1 MINFYLGFLTKYKIF
16 FRSIIIFSFFI
27 NILVLVPAWFMLQVY
42 DRVLTSY
49 DDNTLFGLGLIFTFL
64 IFVYFILE
72 KYRRLSL
79 TEAGKII
86 FEEYDTKINN
96 ILINDRGVNSRII
109 TEVQNHVEVIKNFI
123 SNQNIVA
130 LIDAPWIIIF
140 VLAMFLLHPILGI
153 ISVISIFLIIFLSLN
168 GMNIIKKFKL
178 NLNRINQKK
187 LFNLQSI
194 DQDLQ
199 TYHVMGSKENVLNLI
214 NKNKI
219 YQMQFEDQ
227 ISQTAT
233 TISLRSKFFRI
244 FLQSF
249 ILAVAAYLAIK
260 GEATLGIIIAS
271 TIILSRCL
279 SPLDLLINNLDQFK
293 KFEQS
298 YTILNQIIKQFNAKH
313 INKIKINYLD
323 GKIILKNVFFSYPN
337 QDEFIQNFNLMIE
350 PGECLGIVGKSG
362 SGKTTLLKLLSGVLE
377 PTRGQIY
384 YDNNSLSEIDWGQ
397 SDNIIGYLSQQPSLM
412 EGSIADN
419 ISGFSS
425 KNLDRI
431 KEISKLINIDE
442 EINIFKDKYDQ
453 LVGSGG
459 LGLSFGQIKQIA
471 IARTIY
477 KDPKIVLLDE
487 PSLGLDN
494 NSIKNLINLIQHL
507 KNEKKTIIFTS
518 HAPSL
523 LLLAN
528 RVMVLEKGK
537 VISFDKTEKII
548 KKIN

>member
-1 MINFYLGFLTKYKIF
+1 MINFYWIFIKKYQKF
-16 FRSIIIFSFFI
+16 FKSIIIFSFFI
-27 NILVLVPAWFMLQVY
+27 NILVLVPAWFMLQVF

-64 IFVYFILE
+64 MFIYFILE

-86 FEEYDTKINN
+86 FEEYDNKINE
-96 ILINDRGVNSRII
+96 ILINDRSVNSRII
-109 TEVQNHVEVIKNFI
+109 IEVQNHVEVIKNFI
-123 SNQNIVA
+123 SNQYIIA
-130 LIDAPWIIIF
+130 LIDAPWVIIF
-140 VLAMFLLHPILGI
+140 VLAMFILHPILGI
-153 ISVISIFLIIFLSLN
+153 ISIISIFLIIFLSLN
-168 GMNIIKKFKL
+168 GINIIKKFKL

-187 LFNLQSI
+187 IFNLQSV

-199 TYHVMGSKENVLNLI
+199 TYHVMGSKENVLSLI

-244 FLQSF
+244 FIQSF

-279 SPLDLLINNLDQFK
+279 SPLDLLINNLDQLK

-313 INKIKINYLD
+313 TKKIKINYLD
-323 GKIILKNVFFSYPN
+323 GKIIFKNVFFSYPK
-337 QDEFIQNFNLMIE
+337 QEEFIQNFNLIIQ

-362 SGKTTLLKLLSGVLE
+362 SGKTTLLKLLGGVLE
-377 PTRGQIY
+377 PTRGHIY
-384 YDNNSLSEIDWGQ
+384 YDNNSLNEIDWSQ
-397 SDNIIGYLSQQPSLM
+397 SDNIIGYLSQQPNLM

-442 EINIFKDKYDQ
+442 EINLLKDKYDQ

-494 NSIKNLINLIQHL
+494 NSLKNLINLIQHL

-518 HAPSL
+518 HASNL

-528 RVMVLEKGK
+528 KVMVLEKGK

>member
-1 MINFYLGFLTKYKIF
+1 MINFYWIFIKKYQKF
-16 FRSIIIFSFFI
+16 FKSIIIFSFFI
-27 NILVLVPAWFMLQVY
+27 NILVLVPAWFMLQVF

-64 IFVYFILE
+64 MLIYFILE

-86 FEEYDTKINN
+86 FEEYDNKINE
-96 ILINDRGVNSRII
+96 ILINDRSVNSRII
-109 TEVQNHVEVIKNFI
+109 IEVQNHVEVIKNFI
-123 SNQNIVA
+123 SNQYIIA
-130 LIDAPWIIIF
+130 LIDAPWVIIF
-140 VLAMFLLHPILGI
+140 VLAMFILHPILGI
-153 ISVISIFLIIFLSLN
+153 ISIISIFLIIFLSLN

-187 LFNLQSI
+187 LFNLQSV

-199 TYHVMGSKENVLNLI
+199 TYHVMGSKENVLSLI

-244 FLQSF
+244 FIQSF

-279 SPLDLLINNLDQFK
+279 SPLDLLINNLDQLK

-313 INKIKINYLD
+313 TKKIKINYLD
-323 GKIILKNVFFSYPN
+323 GKIIFKNVFFSYPK
-337 QDEFIQNFNLMIE
+337 QEEFIQNFNLIIQ

-362 SGKTTLLKLLSGVLE
+362 SGKTTLLKLLGGVLE
-377 PTRGQIY
+377 PTRGHIY
-384 YDNNSLSEIDWGQ
+384 YDNNSLNEIDWSQ
-397 SDNIIGYLSQQPSLM
+397 SDNIIGYLSQQPNLM
-412 EGSIADN
+412 EGTIADN

-442 EINIFKDKYDQ
+442 EINLLKDKYDQ

-494 NSIKNLINLIQHL
+494 NSAKNLINLIQHL

-518 HAPSL
+518 HASNL

-528 RVMVLEKGK
+528 KVMVLEKGK

>member
-1 MINFYLGFLTKYKIF
+1 MINFYWIFIKKYQKF
-16 FRSIIIFSFFI
+16 FKSIIIFSFFI
-27 NILVLVPAWFMLQVY
+27 NILVLVPAWFMLQVF

-64 IFVYFILE
+64 MFIYFILE

-86 FEEYDTKINN
+86 FEEYDNKINE
-96 ILINDRGVNSRII
+96 ILINDRSVNSRII
-109 TEVQNHVEVIKNFI
+109 IEVQNHVEVIKNFI
-123 SNQNIVA
+123 SNQYIIA
-130 LIDAPWIIIF
+130 LIDAPWVIIF
-140 VLAMFLLHPILGI
+140 VLAMFILHPILGI
-153 ISVISIFLIIFLSLN
+153 ISIISIFLIIFLSLN

-187 LFNLQSI
+187 LFNLQSV

-199 TYHVMGSKENVLNLI
+199 TYHVMGSKENVLSLI

-244 FLQSF
+244 FIQSF

-279 SPLDLLINNLDQFK
+279 SPLDLLINNLDQLK

-313 INKIKINYLD
+313 TKKIKINYLD
-323 GKIILKNVFFSYPN
+323 GKIILKNVFFSYPK
-337 QDEFIQNFNLMIE
+337 QEEFIQNFNLIIQ

-362 SGKTTLLKLLSGVLE
+362 SGKTTLLKLLGGVLE
-377 PTRGQIY
+377 PTRGHIY
-384 YDNNSLSEIDWGQ
+384 YDNNSLNEIEWSQ
-397 SDNIIGYLSQQPSLM
+397 SDNIIGYLSQQPNLM
-412 EGSIADN
+412 EGTIADN

-442 EINIFKDKYDQ
+442 EINLLKDKYDQ

-494 NSIKNLINLIQHL
+494 NSLKNLINLIQHL

-518 HAPSL
+518 HASNL

-528 RVMVLEKGK
+528 KVMVLEKGK

>member
-1 MINFYLGFLTKYKIF
+1 MINFYWIFIKKYQKF
-16 FRSIIIFSFFI
+16 FKSIIIFSFFI
-27 NILVLVPAWFMLQVY
+27 NILVLVPAWFMLQVF

-64 IFVYFILE
+64 MFIYFILE

-86 FEEYDTKINN
+86 FEEYDNKINQ
-96 ILINDRGVNSRII
+96 ILINDRSVNSRII
-109 TEVQNHVEVIKNFI
+109 IEVQNHVEVIKNFI
-123 SNQNIVA
+123 SNQYIIA
-130 LIDAPWIIIF
+130 LIDAPWVIIF
-140 VLAMFLLHPILGI
+140 VLAMFILHPILGI
-153 ISVISIFLIIFLSLN
+153 ISIISIFLIIFLSLN

-187 LFNLQSI
+187 LFNLQSV

-199 TYHVMGSKENVLNLI
+199 TYHVMGSKENVLSLI

-244 FLQSF
+244 FIQSF

-279 SPLDLLINNLDQFK
+279 SPLDLLINNLDQLK

-298 YTILNQIIKQFNAKH
+298 YTILNQIIKQFNVKH
-313 INKIKINYLD
+313 TKKIKINYLD
-323 GKIILKNVFFSYPN
+323 GKIIFKNVFFSYPK
-337 QDEFIQNFNLMIE
+337 QEEFIQNFNLIIQ

-362 SGKTTLLKLLSGVLE
+362 SGKTTLLKLLGGVLE
-377 PTRGQIY
+377 PTRGHIY
-384 YDNNSLSEIDWGQ
+384 YDNNSLNEIDWSQ
-397 SDNIIGYLSQQPSLM
+397 SDNIIGYLSQQPNLM
-412 EGSIADN
+412 EGTIADN

-442 EINIFKDKYDQ
+442 EINLLKDKYDQ

-477 KDPKIVLLDE
+477 KNPKIVLLDE

-494 NSIKNLINLIQHL
+494 NSLKNLINLIVHL

-518 HAPSL
+518 HASNL

-528 RVMVLEKGK
+528 KVMVLEKGK

-548 KKIN
+548 KKVN

>member
-1 MINFYLGFLTKYKIF
+1 MINFYWIFIKKYQKF
-16 FRSIIIFSFFI
+16 FKSIIIFSFFI
-27 NILVLVPAWFMLQVY
+27 NILVLVPAWFMLQVF

-64 IFVYFILE
+64 MFIYFILE

-86 FEEYDTKINN
+86 FEEYDNKINE
-96 ILINDRGVNSRII
+96 ILINDRSVNSRII
-109 TEVQNHVEVIKNFI
+109 IEVQNHVEVIKNFI
-123 SNQNIVA
+123 SNQYIIA
-130 LIDAPWIIIF
+130 LIDAPWVIIF
-140 VLAMFLLHPILGI
+140 VLAMFILHPILGI
-153 ISVISIFLIIFLSLN
+153 ISIISIFLIIFLSLN

-187 LFNLQSI
+187 LFNLQSV

-199 TYHVMGSKENVLNLI
+199 TYHVMGSKENVLSLI

-244 FLQSF
+244 FIQSF

-279 SPLDLLINNLDQFK
+279 SPLDLLINNLDQLK

-313 INKIKINYLD
+313 TKKIKINYLD
-323 GKIILKNVFFSYPN
+323 GKIILKNVFFSYPK
-337 QDEFIQNFNLMIE
+337 QEEFIQNFNLIIQ

-362 SGKTTLLKLLSGVLE
+362 SGKTTLLKLLGGVLE
-377 PTRGQIY
+377 PTRGHIY
-384 YDNNSLSEIDWGQ
+384 YDNNSLNEIDWSQ
-397 SDNIIGYLSQQPSLM
+397 SDNIIGYLSQQPNLM
-412 EGSIADN
+412 EGTIADN

-442 EINIFKDKYDQ
+442 EINLLKDKYDQ

-494 NSIKNLINLIQHL
+494 NSLKNLINLIQHL

-518 HAPSL
+518 HASNL

-528 RVMVLEKGK
+528 KVMVLEKGK

>member
-1 MINFYLGFLTKYKIF
+1 MINFYWIFIKKYQKF
-16 FRSIIIFSFFI
+16 FKSIIIFSFFI
-27 NILVLVPAWFMLQVY
+27 NILVLVPAWFMLQVF

-64 IFVYFILE
+64 MFIYFILE

-86 FEEYDTKINN
+86 FEEYDNKINE
-96 ILINDRGVNSRII
+96 ILINDRSVNSRII
-109 TEVQNHVEVIKNFI
+109 IEVQNHVEVIKNFI
-123 SNQNIVA
+123 SNQYIIA
-130 LIDAPWIIIF
+130 LIDAPWVIIF
-140 VLAMFLLHPILGI
+140 VLAMFILHPILGI
-153 ISVISIFLIIFLSLN
+153 ISIISIFLIIFLSLN

-187 LFNLQSI
+187 LFNLQSV

-199 TYHVMGSKENVLNLI
+199 TYHVMGSKENVLSLI

-244 FLQSF
+244 FIQSF

-279 SPLDLLINNLDQFK
+279 SPLDLLINNLDQLK

-313 INKIKINYLD
+313 TKKIKINYLD
-323 GKIILKNVFFSYPN
+323 GKIIFKNVFFSYPK
-337 QDEFIQNFNLMIE
+337 QEEFIQNFNLIIQ

-362 SGKTTLLKLLSGVLE
+362 SGKTTLLKLLGGVLE
-377 PTRGQIY
+377 PTRGHIY
-384 YDNNSLSEIDWGQ
+384 YDNYTLNEIDWSQ
-397 SDNIIGYLSQQPSLM
+397 SDNIIGYLSQQPNLM
-412 EGSIADN
+412 EGTIADN

-442 EINIFKDKYDQ
+442 EINLLKDKYDQ

-494 NSIKNLINLIQHL
+494 NSAKNLINLIQHL

-518 HAPSL
+518 HASNL

-528 RVMVLEKGK
+528 KVMVLEKGK

>member
-1 MINFYLGFLTKYKIF
+1 MIHFYLAFLKKYKIYF
-16 FRSIIIFSFFI
+16 KSVIIFSFFI
-27 NILVLVPAWFMLQVY
+27 NILVLVPAWFMLQVF

-64 IFVYFILE
+64 MFIYFILE

-86 FEEYDTKINN
+86 FEEYDNKINE
-96 ILINDRGVNSRII
+96 ILINDRSVNSRII
-109 TEVQNHVEVIKNFI
+109 IEVQNHVEVIKNFI
-123 SNQNIVA
+123 SNQYIIA
-130 LIDAPWIIIF
+130 LIDAPWVIIF
-140 VLAMFLLHPILGI
+140 VLAMFILHPILGI
-153 ISVISIFLIIFLSLN
+153 ISIISIFLIIFLSLN

-187 LFNLQSI
+187 LFNLQSV

-199 TYHVMGSKENVLNLI
+199 TYHVMGSKENVLSLI

-244 FLQSF
+244 FIQSF

-279 SPLDLLINNLDQFK
+279 SPLDLLINNLDQLK

-313 INKIKINYLD
+313 TKKIKINYLD
-323 GKIILKNVFFSYPN
+323 GKIILKNVFFSYPK
-337 QDEFIQNFNLMIE
+337 QEEFIQNFNLIIQ

-362 SGKTTLLKLLSGVLE
+362 SGKTTLLKLLGGVLE
-377 PTRGQIY
+377 PTRGHIY
-384 YDNNSLSEIDWGQ
+384 YDNNSLNEIEWSQ
-397 SDNIIGYLSQQPSLM
+397 SDNIIGYLSQQPNLM
-412 EGSIADN
+412 EGTIADN

-442 EINIFKDKYDQ
+442 EINLLKDKYDQ

-494 NSIKNLINLIQHL
+494 NSAKNLINLIQHL

-518 HAPSL
+518 HASNL

-528 RVMVLEKGK
+528 KVMVLEKGK

>member
-1 MINFYLGFLTKYKIF
+1 MINFYLGFITKYKNF

-27 NILVLVPAWFMLQVY
+27 NILVLVPAWFMLQVF

-86 FEEYDTKINN
+86 FEEYDTKINE

-140 VLAMFLLHPILGI
+140 VLAMFVLHPILGI

-219 YQMQFEDQ
+219 YQLQFEDQ

-244 FLQSF
+244 FIQSF

-323 GKIILKNVFFSYPN
+323 GKIILKNVFFSYPK

-431 KEISKLINIDE
+431 KEISKIINIDE
-442 EINIFKDKYDQ
+442 EINTFKDKYDQ
-453 LVGSGG
+453 LIGSGG

-494 NSIKNLINLIQHL
+494 NSIKNLINLMQHL

-518 HAPSL
+518 HASSL

>member
-1 MINFYLGFLTKYKIF
+1 MINFYWIFIKKYQKF
-16 FRSIIIFSFFI
+16 FKSIIIFSFFI
-27 NILVLVPAWFMLQVY
+27 NILVLVPAWFMLQVF

-64 IFVYFILE
+64 MFIYFILE

-86 FEEYDTKINN
+86 FEEYDNKINE
-96 ILINDRGVNSRII
+96 ILINDRSVNSRII
-109 TEVQNHVEVIKNFI
+109 IEVQNHVEVIKNFI
-123 SNQNIVA
+123 SNQYIIA
-130 LIDAPWIIIF
+130 LIDAPWVIIF
-140 VLAMFLLHPILGI
+140 VLAMFILHPILGI
-153 ISVISIFLIIFLSLN
+153 ISIISIFLIIFLSLN

-187 LFNLQSI
+187 LFNLQSV

-199 TYHVMGSKENVLNLI
+199 TYHVMGSKENVLSLI

-233 TISLRSKFFRI
+233 TIGLRSKFFRI
-244 FLQSF
+244 FIQSF

-279 SPLDLLINNLDQFK
+279 SPLDLLINNLDQLK

-313 INKIKINYLD
+313 TKKIKINYLD
-323 GKIILKNVFFSYPN
+323 GKIILKNVFFSYPK
-337 QDEFIQNFNLMIE
+337 QEEFIQNFNLIIQ

-362 SGKTTLLKLLSGVLE
+362 SGKTTLLKLLGGVLE
-377 PTRGQIY
+377 PTRGHIY
-384 YDNNSLSEIDWGQ
+384 YDNNSLNEIDWGQ
-397 SDNIIGYLSQQPSLM
+397 SDNIIGYLSQQPNLM
-412 EGSIADN
+412 EGTIADN

-442 EINIFKDKYDQ
+442 EINLLKDKYDQ

-494 NSIKNLINLIQHL
+494 NSLKNLLNLIQHL

-518 HAPSL
+518 HASSL

>member
-1 MINFYLGFLTKYKIF
+1 MINFYWIFIKKYQKF
-16 FRSIIIFSFFI
+16 FKSIIIFSFFI
-27 NILVLVPAWFMLQVY
+27 NILVLVPAWFMLQVF

-64 IFVYFILE
+64 MFIYFILE
-72 KYRRLSL
+72 KYRLLSL

-86 FEEYDTKINN
+86 FEEYDNKINE
-96 ILINDRGVNSRII
+96 ILINDRSVNSRII
-109 TEVQNHVEVIKNFI
+109 IEVQNHVEVIKNFI
-123 SNQNIVA
+123 SNQYIIA
-130 LIDAPWIIIF
+130 LIDAPWVIIF
-140 VLAMFLLHPILGI
+140 VLAMFILHPILGI
-153 ISVISIFLIIFLSLN
+153 ISIISIFLIIFLSLN

-187 LFNLQSI
+187 LFNLQSV

-199 TYHVMGSKENVLNLI
+199 TYHVMGSKENVLSLI

-219 YQMQFEDQ
+219 YQIQFEDQ

-244 FLQSF
+244 FIQSF

-279 SPLDLLINNLDQFK
+279 SPLDLLINNLDQLK

-313 INKIKINYLD
+313 TKKIKINYLD
-323 GKIILKNVFFSYPN
+323 GKIILKNVFFSYPK
-337 QDEFIQNFNLMIE
+337 QEEFIQNFNLIIQ

-362 SGKTTLLKLLSGVLE
+362 SGKTTLLKLLGGVLE
-377 PTRGQIY
+377 PTRGHIY
-384 YDNNSLSEIDWGQ
+384 YDNNSLNEIEWSQ
-397 SDNIIGYLSQQPSLM
+397 SDNIIGYLSQQPNLM
-412 EGSIADN
+412 EGTIADN

-442 EINIFKDKYDQ
+442 EINLLKDKYDL

-494 NSIKNLINLIQHL
+494 NSLKNLINLIQHL

-518 HAPSL
+518 HASNL

-528 RVMVLEKGK
+528 KVMVLEKGK

>member
-1 MINFYLGFLTKYKIF
+1 MINFYLGFFTKYKNF

-27 NILVLVPAWFMLQVY
+27 NILVLVPAWFMLQVF

-64 IFVYFILE
+64 IFIYFILE

-86 FEEYDTKINN
+86 FEEYDTKIND

-140 VLAMFLLHPILGI
+140 VLAMFVLHPILGI
-153 ISVISIFLIIFLSLN
+153 ISVVSIFLIIFLSLN

-219 YQMQFEDQ
+219 YQLQFEDQ

-244 FLQSF
+244 FIQSF

-323 GKIILKNVFFSYPN
+323 GKIILKNVFFSYPK

-362 SGKTTLLKLLSGVLE
+362 SGKTTLLKLISGVLE

-442 EINIFKDKYDQ
+442 EINTFKDKYDQ

-494 NSIKNLINLIQHL
+494 NSIKNLINLMQHL

-518 HAPSL
+518 HASSL

>member
-1 MINFYLGFLTKYKIF
+1 MINFYWIFIKKYQKF
-16 FRSIIIFSFFI
+16 FKSIIIFSFFI
-27 NILVLVPAWFMLQVY
+27 NILVLVPAWFMLQVF

-64 IFVYFILE
+64 MFIYFILE

-79 TEAGKII
+79 TESGKII
-86 FEEYDTKINN
+86 FEEYDNKINE
-96 ILINDRGVNSRII
+96 ILINDRSVNSRII
-109 TEVQNHVEVIKNFI
+109 VEVQNHVEVIKNFI
-123 SNQNIVA
+123 SNQYIIA
-130 LIDAPWIIIF
+130 LIDAPWVIIF
-140 VLAMFLLHPILGI
+140 VLAMFILHPILGI
-153 ISVISIFLIIFLSLN
+153 ISIISIFLIIFLSLN

-187 LFNLQSI
+187 LFNLQSV

-199 TYHVMGSKENVLNLI
+199 TYHVMGSKENVLSLI

-244 FLQSF
+244 FIQSF

-279 SPLDLLINNLDQFK
+279 SPLDLLINNLDQLK

-313 INKIKINYLD
+313 TKKIKINYLD
-323 GKIILKNVFFSYPN
+323 GKIILKNVFFSYPK
-337 QDEFIQNFNLMIE
+337 QEEFIQNFNLIIE

-362 SGKTTLLKLLSGVLE
+362 SGKTTLLKLLGGVLE
-377 PTRGQIY
+377 PTRGHIY
-384 YDNNSLSEIDWGQ
+384 YDNNSLNEIDWGQ
-397 SDNIIGYLSQQPSLM
+397 SDNIIGYLSQQPNLM
-412 EGSIADN
+412 EGTIADN

-442 EINIFKDKYDQ
+442 EINLLKDKYDQ

-494 NSIKNLINLIQHL
+494 NSLKNLLNLMQHL

-518 HAPSL
+518 HASSL

-537 VISFDKTEKII
+537 VISFDKTEKIL

>member
-27 NILVLVPAWFMLQVY
+27 NILVLVPAWFMLQVF

-244 FLQSF
+244 FIQSF

-260 GEATLGIIIAS
+260 GGATLGIIIAS

-323 GKIILKNVFFSYPN
+323 GKIILKNVFFSYPK

-518 HAPSL
+518 HASSL

>member
-1 MINFYLGFLTKYKIF
+1 MINFYWIFIKKYQKF
-16 FRSIIIFSFFI
+16 FKSIIIFSFFI
-27 NILVLVPAWFMLQVY
+27 NILVLVPAWFMLQVF

-64 IFVYFILE
+64 MFIYFILE

-86 FEEYDTKINN
+86 FEEYYNKINE
-96 ILINDRGVNSRII
+96 ILINDRSVNSRII
-109 TEVQNHVEVIKNFI
+109 IEVQNHVEVIKNFI
-123 SNQNIVA
+123 SNQYIIA
-130 LIDAPWIIIF
+130 LIDAPWVIIF
-140 VLAMFLLHPILGI
+140 VLAMFILHPILGI
-153 ISVISIFLIIFLSLN
+153 ISIISIFLIIFLSLN

-187 LFNLQSI
+187 LFNLQSV

-199 TYHVMGSKENVLNLI
+199 TYHVMGSKENVLSLI

-244 FLQSF
+244 FIQSF

-279 SPLDLLINNLDQFK
+279 SPLDLLINNLDQLK

-313 INKIKINYLD
+313 TKKIKISYLD
-323 GKIILKNVFFSYPN
+323 GKIIFKNVFFSYPK
-337 QDEFIQNFNLMIE
+337 QEEFIQNFNLIIQ

-362 SGKTTLLKLLSGVLE
+362 SGKTTLLKLLGGVLE
-377 PTRGQIY
+377 PTRGHIY
-384 YDNNSLSEIDWGQ
+384 YDNNSLNEIEWSQ
-397 SDNIIGYLSQQPSLM
+397 SDNIIGYLSQQPNLM
-412 EGSIADN
+412 EGTIADN

-442 EINIFKDKYDQ
+442 EINLLKDKYDQ

-494 NSIKNLINLIQHL
+494 NSAKNLINLIQHL

-518 HAPSL
+518 HASNL

-528 RVMVLEKGK
+528 KVMVLEKGK

>member
-1 MINFYLGFLTKYKIF
+1 MINFYWIFIKKYQKF
-16 FRSIIIFSFFI
+16 FKSIIIFSLFI
-27 NILVLVPAWFMLQVY
+27 NILVLVPAWFMLQVF

-64 IFVYFILE
+64 MFIYFILE

-86 FEEYDTKINN
+86 FEEYDNKINE
-96 ILINDRGVNSRII
+96 ILINDRSVNSRII
-109 TEVQNHVEVIKNFI
+109 IEVQNHVEVIKNFI
-123 SNQNIVA
+123 SNQYIIA
-130 LIDAPWIIIF
+130 LIDAPWVIIF
-140 VLAMFLLHPILGI
+140 VLAMFILHPILGI
-153 ISVISIFLIIFLSLN
+153 ISIISIFLIIFLSLN

-187 LFNLQSI
+187 LFNLQSV

-199 TYHVMGSKENVLNLI
+199 TYHVMGSKENVLSLI

-244 FLQSF
+244 FIQSF

-279 SPLDLLINNLDQFK
+279 SPLDLLINNLDQLK

-313 INKIKINYLD
+313 TKKIKINYLD
-323 GKIILKNVFFSYPN
+323 GKIILKNVFFSYPK
-337 QDEFIQNFNLMIE
+337 QEEFIQNFNLIIE

-362 SGKTTLLKLLSGVLE
+362 SGKTTLLKLLGGVLE
-377 PTRGQIY
+377 PTRGHIY
-384 YDNNSLSEIDWGQ
+384 YDNNSLNEIDWSQ
-397 SDNIIGYLSQQPSLM
+397 SDNIIGYLSQQPNLM
-412 EGSIADN
+412 EGTIADN

-442 EINIFKDKYDQ
+442 EINLLKDKYDQ

-494 NSIKNLINLIQHL
+494 NSLKNLLNLIQHL

-518 HAPSL
+518 HASSL

>member
-1 MINFYLGFLTKYKIF
+1 MINFYWIFIKKYQKF
-16 FRSIIIFSFFI
+16 FKSIIIFSFFI
-27 NILVLVPAWFMLQVY
+27 NILVLVPAWFMLQVF

-64 IFVYFILE
+64 MFIYFILE

-86 FEEYDTKINN
+86 FEEYDNKINE
-96 ILINDRGVNSRII
+96 ILINDRSVNSRII
-109 TEVQNHVEVIKNFI
+109 IEVQNHVEIIKNFI
-123 SNQNIVA
+123 SNQYIIA
-130 LIDAPWIIIF
+130 LIDAPWVIIF
-140 VLAMFLLHPILGI
+140 VLAMFILHPILGI
-153 ISVISIFLIIFLSLN
+153 ISIISIFLIIFLSLN

-187 LFNLQSI
+187 LCNLQSV

-199 TYHVMGSKENVLNLI
+199 TYHVMGSKENVLSLI

-244 FLQSF
+244 FIQSF

-279 SPLDLLINNLDQFK
+279 SPLDLLINNLDQLK

-313 INKIKINYLD
+313 TKKIKINYLD
-323 GKIILKNVFFSYPN
+323 GKIIFKNVFFSYPK
-337 QDEFIQNFNLMIE
+337 QEEFIQNFNLIIQ

-362 SGKTTLLKLLSGVLE
+362 SGKTTLLKLLGGVLE
-377 PTRGQIY
+377 PTRGHIY
-384 YDNNSLSEIDWGQ
+384 YDNNSLNEIDWSQ
-397 SDNIIGYLSQQPSLM
+397 SDNIIGYLSQQPNLM
-412 EGSIADN
+412 EGTIADN

-442 EINIFKDKYDQ
+442 EINLLKDKYDQ

-494 NSIKNLINLIQHL
+494 NSLKNLINLIQHL

-518 HAPSL
+518 HASNL

-528 RVMVLEKGK
+528 KVMVLEKGK

>member
-1 MINFYLGFLTKYKIF
+1 MVNFYWIFIKKYQKF
-16 FRSIIIFSFFI
+16 FKSIIIFSFFI
-27 NILVLVPAWFMLQVY
+27 NILVLVPAWFMVQVF

-64 IFVYFILE
+64 MFIYFILE

-86 FEEYDTKINN
+86 FEEYDNKINE
-96 ILINDRGVNSRII
+96 ILINDRSVNSRII
-109 TEVQNHVEVIKNFI
+109 IEVQNHVEVIKNFI
-123 SNQNIVA
+123 SNQYIIA
-130 LIDAPWIIIF
+130 LIDAPWVIIF
-140 VLAMFLLHPILGI
+140 VLAMFILHPILGI
-153 ISVISIFLIIFLSLN
+153 ISIISIFLIIFLSLN

-187 LFNLQSI
+187 LFNLQSV

-199 TYHVMGSKENVLNLI
+199 TYHVMGSKENVLSLI

-244 FLQSF
+244 FIQSF

-279 SPLDLLINNLDQFK
+279 SPLDLLINNLDQLK

-313 INKIKINYLD
+313 TKKIKINYLD
-323 GKIILKNVFFSYPN
+323 GKIILKNVFFSYPK
-337 QDEFIQNFNLMIE
+337 QEEFIQNFNLIIQ

-362 SGKTTLLKLLSGVLE
+362 SGKTTLLKLLGGVLE
-377 PTRGQIY
+377 PTRGHIY
-384 YDNNSLSEIDWGQ
+384 YDNNSLNEIEWSQ
-397 SDNIIGYLSQQPSLM
+397 SDNIIGYLSQQPNLM
-412 EGSIADN
+412 EGTIADN

-442 EINIFKDKYDQ
+442 EINLLKDKYDQ

-494 NSIKNLINLIQHL
+494 NSLKNLINLIQHL

-518 HAPSL
+518 HASNL

-528 RVMVLEKGK
+528 KVMVLEKGK

>member
-1 MINFYLGFLTKYKIF
+1 MINFYWNFIKKYQKF
-16 FRSIIIFSFFI
+16 FKSIIIFSFFI
-27 NILVLVPAWFMLQVY
+27 NILVLVPAWFMLQVF

-64 IFVYFILE
+64 MFIYFILE

-86 FEEYDTKINN
+86 FEEYDNKINE
-96 ILINDRGVNSRII
+96 ILINDRSVNSRII
-109 TEVQNHVEVIKNFI
+109 IEVQNHVEVIKNFI
-123 SNQNIVA
+123 SNQYIIA
-130 LIDAPWIIIF
+130 LIDAPWVIIF
-140 VLAMFLLHPILGI
+140 VLAMFILHPILGI
-153 ISVISIFLIIFLSLN
+153 ISIISIFLIIFLSLN

-187 LFNLQSI
+187 LFNLQSV

-199 TYHVMGSKENVLNLI
+199 TYHVMGSKENVLSLI

-244 FLQSF
+244 FIQSF

-279 SPLDLLINNLDQFK
+279 SPLDLLINNLDQLK

-313 INKIKINYLD
+313 TKKIKINYLD
-323 GKIILKNVFFSYPN
+323 GKIILKNVFFSYPK
-337 QDEFIQNFNLMIE
+337 QEEFIQNFNLIIE

-362 SGKTTLLKLLSGVLE
+362 SGKTTLLKLLGGVLE
-377 PTRGQIY
+377 PTRGHIY
-384 YDNNSLSEIDWGQ
+384 YDNNSLNEIEWSQ
-397 SDNIIGYLSQQPSLM
+397 SDNIIGYLSQQPNLM
-412 EGSIADN
+412 EGTIADN

-442 EINIFKDKYDQ
+442 EINLFKDKYDQ
-453 LVGSGG
+453 LVGSAG

-494 NSIKNLINLIQHL
+494 NSLKNLINLIQHL

-518 HAPSL
+518 HASNL

-528 RVMVLEKGK
+528 KVMVLEKGK

>member
-1 MINFYLGFLTKYKIF
+1 MINFYWIFIKKYQKF
-16 FRSIIIFSFFI
+16 FKSIIIFSFFI
-27 NILVLVPAWFMLQVY
+27 NILVLVPAWFMLQVF

-64 IFVYFILE
+64 MFIYFILE

-86 FEEYDTKINN
+86 FEEYDNKINE
-96 ILINDRGVNSRII
+96 ILINDRSVNSRII
-109 TEVQNHVEVIKNFI
+109 IEVQNHVEVIKNFI
-123 SNQNIVA
+123 SNQYIIA
-130 LIDAPWIIIF
+130 LIDAPWVIIF
-140 VLAMFLLHPILGI
+140 VLAMFILHPILGI
-153 ISVISIFLIIFLSLN
+153 ISIISIFLIIFLSLN

-187 LFNLQSI
+187 LFNLQSV

-199 TYHVMGSKENVLNLI
+199 TYHVMGSKENVLSLI

-219 YQMQFEDQ
+219 YQMQFEDK

-233 TISLRSKFFRI
+233 TISLRSMFFRI
-244 FLQSF
+244 FIQSF

-279 SPLDLLINNLDQFK
+279 SPLDLLINNLDQLK

-313 INKIKINYLD
+313 TKKIKINYLD
-323 GKIILKNVFFSYPN
+323 GKIILKNVFFSYPK
-337 QDEFIQNFNLMIE
+337 QEEFIQNFNLIIQ

-362 SGKTTLLKLLSGVLE
+362 SGKTTLLKLLGGVLE
-377 PTRGQIY
+377 PTRGHIY
-384 YDNNSLSEIDWGQ
+384 YDNNSLNEIDWSQ
-397 SDNIIGYLSQQPSLM
+397 SDNIIGYLSQQPNLM
-412 EGSIADN
+412 EGTIADN

-442 EINIFKDKYDQ
+442 EINLLKDKYDQ

-518 HAPSL
+518 HASNL

-528 RVMVLEKGK
+528 KVMVLEKGK

>member
-1 MINFYLGFLTKYKIF
+1 MINFYWIFIKKYQKF
-16 FRSIIIFSFFI
+16 FKSIIIFSFFI
-27 NILVLVPAWFMLQVY
+27 NILVLVPAWFMLQVF

-64 IFVYFILE
+64 MFIYFILE

-86 FEEYDTKINN
+86 FEEYDNKINE
-96 ILINDRGVNSRII
+96 ILINDRSVNSRII
-109 TEVQNHVEVIKNFI
+109 IEVQNHVEVIKNFI
-123 SNQNIVA
+123 SNQYIIA
-130 LIDAPWIIIF
+130 LIDAPWVIIF
-140 VLAMFLLHPILGI
+140 VLAMFILHPILGI
-153 ISVISIFLIIFLSLN
+153 ISIISIFLIIFLSLN

-187 LFNLQSI
+187 LFNLQSV

-199 TYHVMGSKENVLNLI
+199 TYHVMGSKENVLSLI

-244 FLQSF
+244 FIQSF

-279 SPLDLLINNLDQFK
+279 SPLDLLINNLDQLK

-313 INKIKINYLD
+313 TKKIKISYLD
-323 GKIILKNVFFSYPN
+323 GKIIFKNVFFSYPK
-337 QDEFIQNFNLMIE
+337 QEEFIQNFNLIIQ

-362 SGKTTLLKLLSGVLE
+362 SGKTTLLKLLGGVLE
-377 PTRGQIY
+377 PTRGHIY
-384 YDNNSLSEIDWGQ
+384 YDNYTLNEIDWSQ
-397 SDNIIGYLSQQPSLM
+397 SDNIIGYLSQQPNLM
-412 EGSIADN
+412 EGTIADN

-442 EINIFKDKYDQ
+442 EINLLKDKYDQ

-494 NSIKNLINLIQHL
+494 NSAKNLINLIQHL

-518 HAPSL
+518 HASNL

-528 RVMVLEKGK
+528 KVMVLEKGK

>member
-1 MINFYLGFLTKYKIF
+1 MINFYWIFIKKYQKF
-16 FRSIIIFSFFI
+16 FKSIIIFSFFI
-27 NILVLVPAWFMLQVY
+27 NILVLVPAWFMLQVF

-64 IFVYFILE
+64 MFIYFILE

-86 FEEYDTKINN
+86 FEEYDNKINE
-96 ILINDRGVNSRII
+96 ILINDRSVNSRII
-109 TEVQNHVEVIKNFI
+109 IEVQNHVEVIKNFI
-123 SNQNIVA
+123 SNQYIIA
-130 LIDAPWIIIF
+130 LFDAPWVIIF
-140 VLAMFLLHPILGI
+140 VLAMFILHPILGI
-153 ISVISIFLIIFLSLN
+153 ISIISIFLIIFLSLN
-168 GMNIIKKFKL
+168 GTNIIKKFKL

-187 LFNLQSI
+187 LFNLQSV

-199 TYHVMGSKENVLNLI
+199 TYHVMGSKENVLSLI

-244 FLQSF
+244 FIQSF

-279 SPLDLLINNLDQFK
+279 SPLDLLINNLDQLK

-313 INKIKINYLD
+313 TKKIKINYLD
-323 GKIILKNVFFSYPN
+323 GKIIFKNVFFSYPK
-337 QDEFIQNFNLMIE
+337 QEEFIQNFNLIIQ

-362 SGKTTLLKLLSGVLE
+362 SGKTTLLKLLGGVLE
-377 PTRGQIY
+377 PTRGHIY
-384 YDNNSLSEIDWGQ
+384 YDNNSLNEIDWSQ
-397 SDNIIGYLSQQPSLM
+397 SDNIIGYLSQQPNLM
-412 EGSIADN
+412 EGTISDN

-442 EINIFKDKYDQ
+442 EINLLKDKYDQ

-494 NSIKNLINLIQHL
+494 NSLKNLINLIQHL

-518 HAPSL
+518 HASNL

-528 RVMVLEKGK
+528 KVMVLEKGK

-548 KKIN
+548 KKVN

>member
-1 MINFYLGFLTKYKIF
+1 M
-16 FRSIIIFSFFI
+16 
-27 NILVLVPAWFMLQVY
+27 LVLVPAWFMLQVF

-64 IFVYFILE
+64 MFIYFILE

-86 FEEYDTKINN
+86 FEEYDNKVNE
-96 ILINDRGVNSRII
+96 ILINDRSVNSRII
-109 TEVQNHVEVIKNFI
+109 IEVQNHVEVIKNFI
-123 SNQNIVA
+123 SNQYIIA
-130 LIDAPWIIIF
+130 LIDAPWVIIF
-140 VLAMFLLHPILGI
+140 VLAMFILHPILGI
-153 ISVISIFLIIFLSLN
+153 ISIISIFLIIFLSLN

-187 LFNLQSI
+187 LFNLQSV

-199 TYHVMGSKENVLNLI
+199 TYHVMGSKENVLSLI

-244 FLQSF
+244 FIQSF

-279 SPLDLLINNLDQFK
+279 SPLDLLINNLDQLK

-313 INKIKINYLD
+313 TKKIKINYLD
-323 GKIILKNVFFSYPN
+323 GKIILKNVFFSYPK
-337 QDEFIQNFNLMIE
+337 QEEFIQNFNLIIQ

-362 SGKTTLLKLLSGVLE
+362 SGKTTLLKLLGGVLE
-377 PTRGQIY
+377 PTRGHIY
-384 YDNNSLSEIDWGQ
+384 YDNNSLNEIDWSQ
-397 SDNIIGYLSQQPSLM
+397 SDNIIGYLSQQPNLM
-412 EGSIADN
+412 EGTIADN

-442 EINIFKDKYDQ
+442 EINLLKDKYDQ

-494 NSIKNLINLIQHL
+494 NSLKNLINLIQHL

-518 HAPSL
+518 HASNL

-528 RVMVLEKGK
+528 KVMVLEKGK

>member
-1 MINFYLGFLTKYKIF
+1 MINFYWIFIKKYQKF
-16 FRSIIIFSFFI
+16 FKSIIIFSFFI
-27 NILVLVPAWFMLQVY
+27 NILVLVPAWFMLQVF

-64 IFVYFILE
+64 MFIYFILE

-86 FEEYDTKINN
+86 FEEYDNKINE
-96 ILINDRGVNSRII
+96 ILINDRSVNSRII
-109 TEVQNHVEVIKNFI
+109 IEVQNHVEVIKNFI
-123 SNQNIVA
+123 SNQYIIA
-130 LIDAPWIIIF
+130 LIDAPWVIIF
-140 VLAMFLLHPILGI
+140 VLAMFILHPILGI
-153 ISVISIFLIIFLSLN
+153 ISIISIFLIIFLSLN

-187 LFNLQSI
+187 LFNLQSV

-199 TYHVMGSKENVLNLI
+199 TYHVMGSKENVLSLI

-227 ISQTAT
+227 ISKTAT

-244 FLQSF
+244 FIQSF

-279 SPLDLLINNLDQFK
+279 SPLDLLINNLDQLK

-313 INKIKINYLD
+313 TKKIKINYLD
-323 GKIILKNVFFSYPN
+323 GKIILKNVFFSYPK
-337 QDEFIQNFNLMIE
+337 QEEFIQNFNLIIQ

-362 SGKTTLLKLLSGVLE
+362 SGKTTLLKLLGGVLE
-377 PTRGQIY
+377 PTRGHIY
-384 YDNNSLSEIDWGQ
+384 YDNNSLNEIEWSQ
-397 SDNIIGYLSQQPSLM
+397 SDNIIGYLSQQPNLM
-412 EGSIADN
+412 EGTIADN

-442 EINIFKDKYDQ
+442 EINLLKDKYDQ

-494 NSIKNLINLIQHL
+494 NSLKNLINLIQHL

-518 HAPSL
+518 HASNL

-528 RVMVLEKGK
+528 KVMVLEKGK

>member
-1 MINFYLGFLTKYKIF
+1 MINFYWIFIKKYQKF
-16 FRSIIIFSFFI
+16 FKSIIIFSFFI
-27 NILVLVPAWFMLQVY
+27 NILVLVPAWFMLQVF

-64 IFVYFILE
+64 MFIYFILE

-86 FEEYDTKINN
+86 NEEYESKINE
-96 ILINDRGVNSRII
+96 ILINDRSVNSRII
-109 TEVQNHVEVIKNFI
+109 IEVQNHVEVIKNFI
-123 SNQNIVA
+123 SNQYIIA
-130 LIDAPWIIIF
+130 LIDAPWVIIF
-140 VLAMFLLHPILGI
+140 VLAMFILHPILGI
-153 ISVISIFLIIFLSLN
+153 ISIISIFLIIFLSLN

-187 LFNLQSI
+187 LFNLQSV

-199 TYHVMGSKENVLNLI
+199 TYHVMGSKENVLSLI

-227 ISQTAT
+227 ISKTAT

-244 FLQSF
+244 FIQSF

-279 SPLDLLINNLDQFK
+279 SPLDLLINNLDQLK

-313 INKIKINYLD
+313 TKKIKINYLD
-323 GKIILKNVFFSYPN
+323 GKIILKNVFFSYPK
-337 QDEFIQNFNLMIE
+337 QEEFIQNFNLIIQ

-362 SGKTTLLKLLSGVLE
+362 SGKTTLLKLLGGVLE
-377 PTRGQIY
+377 PTRGHIY
-384 YDNNSLSEIDWGQ
+384 YDNNSLNEIDWSQ
-397 SDNIIGYLSQQPSLM
+397 SDNIIGYLSQQPNLM
-412 EGSIADN
+412 EGTIADN

-442 EINIFKDKYDQ
+442 EINLLKDKYDQ

-494 NSIKNLINLIQHL
+494 NSLKNLINLIQHL

-518 HAPSL
+518 HASNL

-528 RVMVLEKGK
+528 KVMVLEKGK

>member
-1 MINFYLGFLTKYKIF
+1 MINFYWIFIKKYQKF
-16 FRSIIIFSFFI
+16 FKSIIIFSLFI
-27 NILVLVPAWFMLQVY
+27 NILVLVPAWFMLQVF

-64 IFVYFILE
+64 MFIYFILE

-86 FEEYDTKINN
+86 FEEYDNKINE
-96 ILINDRGVNSRII
+96 ILINDRSVNSRII
-109 TEVQNHVEVIKNFI
+109 IEVQNHVEVIKNFI
-123 SNQNIVA
+123 SNQYIIA
-130 LIDAPWIIIF
+130 LIDAPWVIIF
-140 VLAMFLLHPILGI
+140 VLAMFILHPILGI
-153 ISVISIFLIIFLSLN
+153 ISIISIFLIIFLSLN

-187 LFNLQSI
+187 LFNLQSV

-199 TYHVMGSKENVLNLI
+199 TYHVMGSKENVLSLI

-244 FLQSF
+244 FIQSF

-279 SPLDLLINNLDQFK
+279 SPLDLLINNLDQLK

-313 INKIKINYLD
+313 TKKIKINYLD
-323 GKIILKNVFFSYPN
+323 GKIILKNVFFSYPK
-337 QDEFIQNFNLMIE
+337 QEEFIQNFNLIIE

-362 SGKTTLLKLLSGVLE
+362 SGKTTLLKLLGGVLE
-377 PTRGQIY
+377 PTRGHIY
-384 YDNNSLSEIDWGQ
+384 SDNNSLNEIDWSQ
-397 SDNIIGYLSQQPSLM
+397 SDNIIGYLSQQPNLM
-412 EGSIADN
+412 EGTIADN

-442 EINIFKDKYDQ
+442 EINLLKDKYDQ

-494 NSIKNLINLIQHL
+494 NSLKNLLNLIQHL

-518 HAPSL
+518 HASSL

>member
-1 MINFYLGFLTKYKIF
+1 MINFYWIFIKKYQKF
-16 FRSIIIFSFFI
+16 FKSIIIFSFFI
-27 NILVLVPAWFMLQVY
+27 NILVLVPAWFMLQVF

-64 IFVYFILE
+64 MFIYFILE

-86 FEEYDTKINN
+86 FEEYDNKINE
-96 ILINDRGVNSRII
+96 ILINDRSVNSRII
-109 TEVQNHVEVIKNFI
+109 IEVQNHVEVIKNFI
-123 SNQNIVA
+123 SNQYIIA
-130 LIDAPWIIIF
+130 LIDAPWVIIF
-140 VLAMFLLHPILGI
+140 VLAMFILHPILGI
-153 ISVISIFLIIFLSLN
+153 ISIISIFLIIFLSLN

-187 LFNLQSI
+187 LFNLQSV

-199 TYHVMGSKENVLNLI
+199 TYHVMGSKENVLSLI

-244 FLQSF
+244 FIQSF

-279 SPLDLLINNLDQFK
+279 SPLDLLINNLDQLK

-313 INKIKINYLD
+313 TKKIKINYLD
-323 GKIILKNVFFSYPN
+323 GKIILKNVFFSYPK
-337 QDEFIQNFNLMIE
+337 QEEFIQNFNLIIE

-362 SGKTTLLKLLSGVLE
+362 SGKTTLLKLLGGVLE
-377 PTRGQIY
+377 PTRGHIY
-384 YDNNSLSEIDWGQ
+384 YDNNSLNEIDWGQ
-397 SDNIIGYLSQQPSLM
+397 SDNIIGYLSQQPNLM
-412 EGSIADN
+412 EGTIADN

-442 EINIFKDKYDQ
+442 EINLLKDKYDQ

-494 NSIKNLINLIQHL
+494 NSLKNLINLIQHL

-518 HAPSL
+518 HASNL

-528 RVMVLEKGK
+528 KVMVLEKGK

>member
-1 MINFYLGFLTKYKIF
+1 MINFYWIFIKKYQKF
-16 FRSIIIFSFFI
+16 FKSIIIFSFFI
-27 NILVLVPAWFMLQVY
+27 NILVLVPAWFMLQVF

-64 IFVYFILE
+64 MFIYFILE

-86 FEEYDTKINN
+86 FEEYDNKINE
-96 ILINDRGVNSRII
+96 ILINDRSVNSRII
-109 TEVQNHVEVIKNFI
+109 IEVQNHVEVIKNFI
-123 SNQNIVA
+123 SNQYIIA
-130 LIDAPWIIIF
+130 LIDAPWVIIF
-140 VLAMFLLHPILGI
+140 VLAMFILHPILGI
-153 ISVISIFLIIFLSLN
+153 ISIISIFLIIFLSLN

-187 LFNLQSI
+187 LFNLQSV

-199 TYHVMGSKENVLNLI
+199 TYHVMGSKENVLSLI

-244 FLQSF
+244 FIQSF

-279 SPLDLLINNLDQFK
+279 SPLDLLINNLDQLK

-313 INKIKINYLD
+313 TKKIKINYLD
-323 GKIILKNVFFSYPN
+323 GKIILKNVFFSYPK
-337 QDEFIQNFNLMIE
+337 QEEFIQNFNLIIQ

-362 SGKTTLLKLLSGVLE
+362 SGKTTLLKLLGGVLE
-377 PTRGQIY
+377 PTRGHIY
-384 YDNNSLSEIDWGQ
+384 YDNNSLNEIDWSQ
-397 SDNIIGYLSQQPSLM
+397 SDNIIGYLSQQPNLM
-412 EGSIADN
+412 EGTIADN

-442 EINIFKDKYDQ
+442 EINLLKDKYDL

-494 NSIKNLINLIQHL
+494 NSLKNLINLIQHL

-518 HAPSL
+518 HASNL

-528 RVMVLEKGK
+528 KVMVLEKGK

>member
-1 MINFYLGFLTKYKIF
+1 MINFYWIFIKKYQKF
-16 FRSIIIFSFFI
+16 FKSIIIFSFFI
-27 NILVLVPAWFMLQVY
+27 NILVLVPAWFLLQVF

-64 IFVYFILE
+64 MFIYFILE

-86 FEEYDTKINN
+86 FEEYDNKVNE
-96 ILINDRGVNSRII
+96 ILINDRSVNSRII
-109 TEVQNHVEVIKNFI
+109 IEVQNHVEVIKNFI
-123 SNQNIVA
+123 SNQYIIA
-130 LIDAPWIIIF
+130 LIDAPWVIIF
-140 VLAMFLLHPILGI
+140 VLAMFILHPILGI
-153 ISVISIFLIIFLSLN
+153 ISIISIFLIIFLSLN

-187 LFNLQSI
+187 LFNLQSV

-199 TYHVMGSKENVLNLI
+199 TYHVMGSKENVLSLI

-244 FLQSF
+244 FIQSF

-279 SPLDLLINNLDQFK
+279 SPLDLLINNLDQLK

-313 INKIKINYLD
+313 TKKIKINYLD
-323 GKIILKNVFFSYPN
+323 GKIIFKNVFFSYPK
-337 QDEFIQNFNLMIE
+337 QEEFIQNFNLIIQ

-362 SGKTTLLKLLSGVLE
+362 SGKTTLLKLLGGVLE
-377 PTRGQIY
+377 PTRGHIY
-384 YDNNSLSEIDWGQ
+384 YDNNSLNEIDWSQ
-397 SDNIIGYLSQQPSLM
+397 SDNIIGYLSQQPNLM
-412 EGSIADN
+412 EGTIADN

-442 EINIFKDKYDQ
+442 EINLLKDKYDQ

-494 NSIKNLINLIQHL
+494 NSAKNLINLIQHL

-518 HAPSL
+518 HASNL

-528 RVMVLEKGK
+528 KVMVLEKGK

-548 KKIN
+548 KKVN

>member
-1 MINFYLGFLTKYKIF
+1 MVNFYWIFIKKYQKF
-16 FRSIIIFSFFI
+16 FKSIIIFSFFI
-27 NILVLVPAWFMLQVY
+27 NILVLVPAWFMLQVF

-64 IFVYFILE
+64 MLIYFILE

-86 FEEYDTKINN
+86 FEEYDNKINE
-96 ILINDRGVNSRII
+96 ILINDRSVNSRII
-109 TEVQNHVEVIKNFI
+109 IEVQNHVEVIKNFI
-123 SNQNIVA
+123 SNQYIIA
-130 LIDAPWIIIF
+130 LIDAPWVIIF
-140 VLAMFLLHPILGI
+140 VLAMFILHPILGI
-153 ISVISIFLIIFLSLN
+153 ISIISIFLIIFLSLN

-187 LFNLQSI
+187 LFNLQSV

-199 TYHVMGSKENVLNLI
+199 TYHVMGSKENVLSLI

-244 FLQSF
+244 FIQSF

-279 SPLDLLINNLDQFK
+279 SPLDLLINNLDQLK

-313 INKIKINYLD
+313 TKKIKINYLD
-323 GKIILKNVFFSYPN
+323 GKIIFKNVFFSYPK
-337 QDEFIQNFNLMIE
+337 QEEFIQNFNLIIQ

-362 SGKTTLLKLLSGVLE
+362 SGKTTLLKLLGGVLE
-377 PTRGQIY
+377 PTRGHIY
-384 YDNNSLSEIDWGQ
+384 YDNNSLNEIEWSQ
-397 SDNIIGYLSQQPSLM
+397 SDNIIGYLSQQPNLM
-412 EGSIADN
+412 EGTIADN

-442 EINIFKDKYDQ
+442 EINLLKDKYDQ

-494 NSIKNLINLIQHL
+494 NSLKNLINLIQHL

-518 HAPSL
+518 HASNL

-528 RVMVLEKGK
+528 KVMVLEKGK

>member
-1 MINFYLGFLTKYKIF
+1 MINFYWIFIKKYQKF
-16 FRSIIIFSFFI
+16 FKSIIIFSLFI
-27 NILVLVPAWFMLQVY
+27 NILVLVPAWFMLQVF

-64 IFVYFILE
+64 MFIYFILE

-86 FEEYDTKINN
+86 FEEYDNKINE
-96 ILINDRGVNSRII
+96 ILINDRSVNSRII
-109 TEVQNHVEVIKNFI
+109 IEVQNHVEVIKNFI
-123 SNQNIVA
+123 SNQYIIA
-130 LIDAPWIIIF
+130 LIDAPWVIIF
-140 VLAMFLLHPILGI
+140 VLAMFILHPILGI
-153 ISVISIFLIIFLSLN
+153 ISIISIFLIIFLSLN

-187 LFNLQSI
+187 LFNLQSV

-199 TYHVMGSKENVLNLI
+199 TYHVMGSKENVLSLI

-244 FLQSF
+244 FIQSF

-260 GEATLGIIIAS
+260 GEASLGIIIAS

-279 SPLDLLINNLDQFK
+279 SPLDLLINNLDQLK

-313 INKIKINYLD
+313 TKKIKINYLD
-323 GKIILKNVFFSYPN
+323 GKIILKNVFFSYPK
-337 QDEFIQNFNLMIE
+337 QEEFIQNFNLIIE

-362 SGKTTLLKLLSGVLE
+362 SGKTTLLKLLGGVLE
-377 PTRGQIY
+377 PTRGHIY
-384 YDNNSLSEIDWGQ
+384 YDNNSLNEIDWSQ
-397 SDNIIGYLSQQPSLM
+397 SDNIIGYLSQQPNLM
-412 EGSIADN
+412 EGTIADN

-442 EINIFKDKYDQ
+442 EINLLKDKYDQ

-494 NSIKNLINLIQHL
+494 NSLKNLLNLIQHL

-518 HAPSL
+518 HASSL

>member
-1 MINFYLGFLTKYKIF
+1 MIHFYLGFITKYKNF

-27 NILVLVPAWFMLQVY
+27 NILVLVPAWFMLQVF

-64 IFVYFILE
+64 IFVYFVLE

-86 FEEYDTKINN
+86 FEEYDTKINE

-109 TEVQNHVEVIKNFI
+109 TEVQNHLEVIKDFI

-140 VLAMFLLHPILGI
+140 VLAMFVLHPILGI
-153 ISVISIFLIIFLSLN
+153 ISVVSIFLIIFLSLN

-219 YQMQFEDQ
+219 YQLQFEDQ

-244 FLQSF
+244 FIQSF

-323 GKIILKNVFFSYPN
+323 GKIILKNVFFSYPK

-362 SGKTTLLKLLSGVLE
+362 SGKTTLLKLISGVLE

-442 EINIFKDKYDQ
+442 EINTFKDKYDQ

>member
-1 MINFYLGFLTKYKIF
+1 MINFYWIFIKKYQKF
-16 FRSIIIFSFFI
+16 FKSIIIFSFFI
-27 NILVLVPAWFMLQVY
+27 NILVLVPAWFMLQVF

-49 DDNTLFGLGLIFTFL
+49 DDNTLFGLGLIFSFL
-64 IFVYFILE
+64 MFIYFILE

-86 FEEYDTKINN
+86 FEEYDNKVNE
-96 ILINDRGVNSRII
+96 ILINDRSVNSRII
-109 TEVQNHVEVIKNFI
+109 IEVQNHVEVIKNFI
-123 SNQNIVA
+123 SNQYIIA
-130 LIDAPWIIIF
+130 LIDAPWVIIF
-140 VLAMFLLHPILGI
+140 VLAMFILHPILGI
-153 ISVISIFLIIFLSLN
+153 ISIISIFLIIFLSLN

-187 LFNLQSI
+187 LFNLQSV

-199 TYHVMGSKENVLNLI
+199 TYHVMGSKENVLSLI

-244 FLQSF
+244 FIQSF

-279 SPLDLLINNLDQFK
+279 SPLDLLINNLDQLK

-313 INKIKINYLD
+313 TKKIKINYLD
-323 GKIILKNVFFSYPN
+323 GKIILKNVFFSYPK
-337 QDEFIQNFNLMIE
+337 QEEFIQNFNLIIQ

-362 SGKTTLLKLLSGVLE
+362 SGKTTLLKLLGGVLE
-377 PTRGQIY
+377 PTRGHIY
-384 YDNNSLSEIDWGQ
+384 YDNNSLNEIDWSQ
-397 SDNIIGYLSQQPSLM
+397 SDNIIGYLSQQPNLM
-412 EGSIADN
+412 EGTIADN

-442 EINIFKDKYDQ
+442 EINLLKDKYDQ

-494 NSIKNLINLIQHL
+494 NSLKNLINLIQHL

-518 HAPSL
+518 HASNL

-528 RVMVLEKGK
+528 KVMVLEKGK

>member
-1 MINFYLGFLTKYKIF
+1 MINFYWIFIKKYQKF
-16 FRSIIIFSFFI
+16 FKSIIIFSFFI
-27 NILVLVPAWFMLQVY
+27 NILVLVPAWFMLQVF

-64 IFVYFILE
+64 MFIYFILE

-86 FEEYDTKINN
+86 FEEYDNKINE
-96 ILINDRGVNSRII
+96 ILINDRSVNSRII
-109 TEVQNHVEVIKNFI
+109 IEVQNHVEIIKNFI
-123 SNQNIVA
+123 SNQYIIA
-130 LIDAPWIIIF
+130 LIDAPWVIIF
-140 VLAMFLLHPILGI
+140 VLAMFILHPILGI
-153 ISVISIFLIIFLSLN
+153 ISIISIFLIIFLSLN

-187 LFNLQSI
+187 LFNLQSV

-199 TYHVMGSKENVLNLI
+199 TYHVMGSKENVLSLI

-244 FLQSF
+244 FIQSF

-279 SPLDLLINNLDQFK
+279 SPLDLLINNLDQLK

-313 INKIKINYLD
+313 TKKIKINYLD
-323 GKIILKNVFFSYPN
+323 GKIILKNVFFSYPK
-337 QDEFIQNFNLMIE
+337 QEEFIQNFNLIIQ

-362 SGKTTLLKLLSGVLE
+362 SGKTTLLKLLGGVLE
-377 PTRGQIY
+377 PTRGHIY
-384 YDNNSLSEIDWGQ
+384 YDNNSLNEIDWSQ
-397 SDNIIGYLSQQPSLM
+397 SDNIIGYLSQQPNLM
-412 EGSIADN
+412 EGTIADN

-442 EINIFKDKYDQ
+442 EINLLKDKYDQ

-494 NSIKNLINLIQHL
+494 NSLKNLINLIQHL

-518 HAPSL
+518 HASNL

-528 RVMVLEKGK
+528 KVMVLEKGK

>member
-1 MINFYLGFLTKYKIF
+1 MINFYWIFIKKYQKF
-16 FRSIIIFSFFI
+16 FKSIIIFSFFI
-27 NILVLVPAWFMLQVY
+27 NILVLVPAWFMLQVF

-64 IFVYFILE
+64 MFIYFILE

-86 FEEYDTKINN
+86 FEEYDNKINE
-96 ILINDRGVNSRII
+96 ILINDRSVNSRII
-109 TEVQNHVEVIKNFI
+109 IEVQNHVEIIKNFI
-123 SNQNIVA
+123 SNQYIIA
-130 LIDAPWIIIF
+130 LIDAPWVIIF
-140 VLAMFLLHPILGI
+140 VLAMFILHPILGI
-153 ISVISIFLIIFLSLN
+153 ISIISIFLIIFLSLN

-187 LFNLQSI
+187 LFNLQSV

-199 TYHVMGSKENVLNLI
+199 TYHVMGSKENVLSLI

-244 FLQSF
+244 FIQSF

-279 SPLDLLINNLDQFK
+279 SPLDLLINNLDQLK

-313 INKIKINYLD
+313 TKKIKINYLD
-323 GKIILKNVFFSYPN
+323 GKIILKNVFFSYPK
-337 QDEFIQNFNLMIE
+337 QEEFIQNFNLIIQ

-362 SGKTTLLKLLSGVLE
+362 SGKTTLLKLLGGVLE
-377 PTRGQIY
+377 PTRGHIY
-384 YDNNSLSEIDWGQ
+384 YDNNSLNEIDWSQ
-397 SDNIIGYLSQQPSLM
+397 SDNIIGYLSQQPNLM
-412 EGSIADN
+412 EGTIADN

-442 EINIFKDKYDQ
+442 EINLLKDKYDQ

-494 NSIKNLINLIQHL
+494 NSAKNLINLIQHL

-518 HAPSL
+518 HASNL

-528 RVMVLEKGK
+528 KVMVLEKGK

-548 KKIN
+548 KKVN

>member
-1 MINFYLGFLTKYKIF
+1 MINFYWIFIKKYQKF
-16 FRSIIIFSFFI
+16 FKSIIIFSFFI
-27 NILVLVPAWFMLQVY
+27 NILVLVPAWFMLQVF

-64 IFVYFILE
+64 MFIYFILE

-86 FEEYDTKINN
+86 FEEYDNKVNE
-96 ILINDRGVNSRII
+96 ILINDRSVNSRII
-109 TEVQNHVEVIKNFI
+109 IEVQNHVEVIKNFI
-123 SNQNIVA
+123 SNQYIIA
-130 LIDAPWIIIF
+130 LIDAPWVIIF
-140 VLAMFLLHPILGI
+140 VLAMFILHPILGI
-153 ISVISIFLIIFLSLN
+153 ISIISIFLIIFLSLN

-187 LFNLQSI
+187 LFNLQSV

-199 TYHVMGSKENVLNLI
+199 TYHVMGSKENVLSLI

-227 ISQTAT
+227 ISKTAT

-244 FLQSF
+244 FIQSF

-279 SPLDLLINNLDQFK
+279 SPLDLLINNLDQLK

-313 INKIKINYLD
+313 TKKIKINYLD
-323 GKIILKNVFFSYPN
+323 GKIIFKNVFFSYPK
-337 QDEFIQNFNLMIE
+337 QEEFIQNFNLIIQ

-362 SGKTTLLKLLSGVLE
+362 SGKTTLLKLLGGVLE
-377 PTRGQIY
+377 PTRGHIY
-384 YDNNSLSEIDWGQ
+384 YDNNSLNEIDWSQ
-397 SDNIIGYLSQQPSLM
+397 SDNIIGYLSQQPNLM
-412 EGSIADN
+412 EGTIADN

-442 EINIFKDKYDQ
+442 EINLLKDKYDQ

-494 NSIKNLINLIQHL
+494 NSLKNLINLIQHL

-518 HAPSL
+518 HASNL

-528 RVMVLEKGK
+528 KVMVLEKGK

>member
-1 MINFYLGFLTKYKIF
+1 MINFYWIFIKKYQKF
-16 FRSIIIFSFFI
+16 FKSIIIFSFFI
-27 NILVLVPAWFMLQVY
+27 NILVLVPAWFMLQVF

-64 IFVYFILE
+64 MFIYFILE

-86 FEEYDTKINN
+86 FEEYDNKINE
-96 ILINDRGVNSRII
+96 ILINDRSVNSRII
-109 TEVQNHVEVIKNFI
+109 IEVQNHVEVIKNFI
-123 SNQNIVA
+123 SNQYIIA
-130 LIDAPWIIIF
+130 LIDAPWVIIF
-140 VLAMFLLHPILGI
+140 VLAMFILHPILGI
-153 ISVISIFLIIFLSLN
+153 ISIISIFLIIFLSLN

-187 LFNLQSI
+187 LFNLQSV

-199 TYHVMGSKENVLNLI
+199 TYHVMGSKENVLSLI

-244 FLQSF
+244 FIQSF

-279 SPLDLLINNLDQFK
+279 SPLDLLINNLDQLK

-313 INKIKINYLD
+313 TKKIKINYLD
-323 GKIILKNVFFSYPN
+323 GKIIFKNVFFSYPK
-337 QDEFIQNFNLMIE
+337 QEEFIQNFNLIIQ

-362 SGKTTLLKLLSGVLE
+362 SGKTTLLKLLGGVLE
-377 PTRGQIY
+377 PTRGHIY
-384 YDNNSLSEIDWGQ
+384 YDNNSLNEIDWSQ
-397 SDNIIGYLSQQPSLM
+397 SDNIIGYLSQQPNLM
-412 EGSIADN
+412 EGTIADN

-442 EINIFKDKYDQ
+442 EINLLKDKYDQ

-494 NSIKNLINLIQHL
+494 NSAKNLINLIQHL

-518 HAPSL
+518 HASNL

-528 RVMVLEKGK
+528 KVMVLEKGK

>member
-1 MINFYLGFLTKYKIF
+1 MINFYWIFIKKYQKF
-16 FRSIIIFSFFI
+16 FESIIIFSFFI
-27 NILVLVPAWFMLQVY
+27 NILVLVPAWFMLQVF

-64 IFVYFILE
+64 MFIYFILE

-86 FEEYDTKINN
+86 FEEYDNKINE
-96 ILINDRGVNSRII
+96 ILINDRSVNSRII
-109 TEVQNHVEVIKNFI
+109 IEVQNHVEVIKNFI
-123 SNQNIVA
+123 SNQYIIA
-130 LIDAPWIIIF
+130 LIDAPWVIIF
-140 VLAMFLLHPILGI
+140 VLAMFILHPILGI
-153 ISVISIFLIIFLSLN
+153 ISIISIFLIIFLSLN

-187 LFNLQSI
+187 LFNLQSV

-199 TYHVMGSKENVLNLI
+199 TYHVMGSKENVLSLI

-244 FLQSF
+244 FIQSF

-279 SPLDLLINNLDQFK
+279 SPLDLLINNLDQLK

-313 INKIKINYLD
+313 TKKIKINYLD
-323 GKIILKNVFFSYPN
+323 GKIIFKNVFFSYPK
-337 QDEFIQNFNLMIE
+337 QEEFIQNFNLIIQ

-362 SGKTTLLKLLSGVLE
+362 SGKTTLLKLLGGVLE
-377 PTRGQIY
+377 PTRGHIY
-384 YDNNSLSEIDWGQ
+384 YDNNSLNEIDWSQ
-397 SDNIIGYLSQQPSLM
+397 SDNIIGYLSQQPNLM

-442 EINIFKDKYDQ
+442 EINLLKDKYDQ

-494 NSIKNLINLIQHL
+494 NSAKNLINLIQHL

-518 HAPSL
+518 HASSL

-548 KKIN
+548 KKVN

>member
-1 MINFYLGFLTKYKIF
+1 MINFYWIFIKKYQKF
-16 FRSIIIFSFFI
+16 FKSIIIFSFFI
-27 NILVLVPAWFMLQVY
+27 NILVLVPAWFMLQVF

-64 IFVYFILE
+64 MFIYFILE

-79 TEAGKII
+79 TESGKII
-86 FEEYDTKINN
+86 FEEYDNKINE
-96 ILINDRGVNSRII
+96 ILINDRSVNSRII
-109 TEVQNHVEVIKNFI
+109 IEVQNHVEVIKNFI
-123 SNQNIVA
+123 SNQYIIA
-130 LIDAPWIIIF
+130 LIDAPWVIIF
-140 VLAMFLLHPILGI
+140 VLAMFILHPILGI
-153 ISVISIFLIIFLSLN
+153 ISIISIFLIIFLSLN

-187 LFNLQSI
+187 LFNLQSV

-199 TYHVMGSKENVLNLI
+199 TYHVMGSKENVLSLI

-244 FLQSF
+244 FIQSF

-279 SPLDLLINNLDQFK
+279 SPLDLLINNLDQLK

-313 INKIKINYLD
+313 TKKIKINYLD
-323 GKIILKNVFFSYPN
+323 GKIILKNVFFSYPK
-337 QDEFIQNFNLMIE
+337 QEEFIQNFNLIIQ

-362 SGKTTLLKLLSGVLE
+362 SGKTTLLKLLGGVLE
-377 PTRGQIY
+377 PTRGHIY
-384 YDNNSLSEIDWGQ
+384 YDNNSLNEIEWSQ
-397 SDNIIGYLSQQPSLM
+397 SDNIIGYLSQQPNLM
-412 EGSIADN
+412 EGTIADN

-442 EINIFKDKYDQ
+442 EINLLKDKYDQ

-494 NSIKNLINLIQHL
+494 NSLKNLINLIQHL

-518 HAPSL
+518 HASNL

-528 RVMVLEKGK
+528 KVMVLEKGK